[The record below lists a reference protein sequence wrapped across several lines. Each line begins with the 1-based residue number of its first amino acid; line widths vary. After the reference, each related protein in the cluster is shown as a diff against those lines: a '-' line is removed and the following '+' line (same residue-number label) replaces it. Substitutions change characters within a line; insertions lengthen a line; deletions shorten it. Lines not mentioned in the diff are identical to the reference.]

1 MLPVIDQIFSR
12 GGYFARFLSSATLRA
27 LYAFT
32 RFNGQEIPK
41 HISMIVSNM
50 GDTAQFLCQQDF
62 VGTV

>member
-12 GGYFARFLSSATLRA
+12 GGYFARLLSNATLRA

-50 GDTAQFLCQQDF
+50 GDTAQFLCQ
-62 VGTV
+62 